1 MQGKELR
8 RRMFT
13 GTWRQSFKAGKP
25 IGRLSRQPSNLTGV
39 VWFICHNSKGKA
51 VSVILWMDLA
61 ALSKVGSQRRFAG
74 VVKEMPEMRAF
85 HARAGCASKIKRRG
99 TA

>member
-1 MQGKELR
+1 
-8 RRMFT
+8 MFT

-25 IGRLSRQPSNLTGV
+25 IGRLSRQPSNLTGF

-51 VSVILWMDLA
+51 VSAILWMDLA
-61 ALSKVGSQRRFAG
+61 ALSKVVLQRRFWG
-74 VVKEMPEMRAF
+74 FVTEMPEMQAF
-85 HARAGCASKIKRRG
+85 HVRTGAAWRIKRRD